1 MWWKVVDD
9 VFCGTISNILYFVL
23 CSFQDFN
30 LLVVYLHPI
39 CSFFADN
46 FINVVIKYYICNITY
61 SALSSSCLFLILF
74 KRIFFFWCLLFSSA
88 SMICRDILLHSWK
101 LTFTA
106 NFVRANNG
114 IRLFVLHVNKKSIS
128 HLFIFFNNTLFIKNN
143 ISLEIHPAYSG

>member
-1 MWWKVVDD
+1 
-9 VFCGTISNILYFVL
+9 
-23 CSFQDFN
+23 
-30 LLVVYLHPI
+30 
-39 CSFFADN
+39 
-46 FINVVIKYYICNITY
+46 
-61 SALSSSCLFLILF
+61 
-74 KRIFFFWCLLFSSA
+74 
-88 SMICRDILLHSWK
+88 MICRDILLHSWK